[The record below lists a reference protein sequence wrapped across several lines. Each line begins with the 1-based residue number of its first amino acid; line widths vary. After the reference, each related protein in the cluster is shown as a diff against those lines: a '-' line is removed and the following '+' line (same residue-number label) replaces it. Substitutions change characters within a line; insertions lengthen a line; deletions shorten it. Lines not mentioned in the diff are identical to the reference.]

1 MAREVPT
8 VLSVDV
14 NVHPVS
20 DLDVYLCRPVVLV
33 LAVVTLTST
42 TRLTL
47 TLSSVTV
54 VLHLA
59 HERICNEVIV
69 V

>member
-20 DLDVYLCRPVVLV
+20 DLDVDLCRAVVIV
-33 LAVVTLTST
+33 LAVVTLTSP

-47 TLSSVTV
+47 TLTSVTFI
-54 VLHLA
+54 LHLA

>member
-33 LAVVTLTST
+33 PAVVTLTSP

-47 TLSSVTV
+47 TLTSVTF
-54 VLHLA
+54 VLHLS
-59 HERICNEVIV
+59 H
-69 V
+69 